1 MRGSGKG
8 HEKILVLDYGSQTSQ
23 LIARRVRDLSV
34 YCELAPCTLSSEQI
48 AEAAPKGL
56 ILSGGPDSVYREGA
70 PGLDP
75 RIVTLGIPIL
85 GICYGMQLM
94 GKVLGARVK
103 ASAGGEYGRAQ
114 LRVVGEVPLFKGL
127 PAVQQVWM
135 SHGDS
140 IETPPGGFVVTGRTE
155 ETPCASMADPGRAL
169 YAIQFHPEVAHT
181 LHGREILRNFLFEI
195 CRCRGDWEVASMAEE
210 AVEKVRRQV
219 GEGRVVL
226 GISGGV
232 DSSVAAVLIYRAI
245 GERLHPIFVD
255 TGLLRKGEGE
265 QVEQMLRGEL
275 GIPVRRVDASEKF
288 LEGLAGVE
296 EPEEKRRIIGRIFVE
311 VFEEEARSLGR
322 VDFLAQGTLYPDL
335 IESTSFAG
343 PSAVIKTHHNVGGLP
358 EKMHLKLVEPLREL
372 FKDEVRRLGASL
384 KMPAA
389 LLGRHPFPGPGLAVR
404 ILGAVTRE
412 RLEILKEADDIFITE
427 LRAAGLYDQVA
438 QALVVLLPVKSV
450 GVMGDYRTYE
460 NVCALRAVA
469 TEDFMTADWARL
481 PADLLGRV
489 STRIVNEVRG
499 INRVVYDISSKPP
512 STIEWE

>member
-1 MRGSGKG
+1 MSGSGKS

-34 YCELAPCTLSSEQI
+34 YCELVPCTLSCEQI
-48 AEAAPKGL
+48 AEAAPRGL

-70 PGLDP
+70 PDLDP
-75 RIVTLGIPIL
+75 RVAALGIPIL

-94 GKVLGARVK
+94 GKALGGRVK

-114 LRVVGEVPLFKGL
+114 LRVVGEAPLFKGL

-140 IETPPGGFVVTGRTE
+140 IEVPPDGFAVTGRTE
-155 ETPCASMADPGRAL
+155 ETPCAAMADPDRAL

-210 AVEKVRRQV
+210 AVLKVQRQV

-232 DSSVAAVLIYRAI
+232 DSSVAAVLIHRAI

-255 TGLLRKGEGE
+255 TGLLRKGEGD
-265 QVEQMLRGEL
+265 QVERMLRGEL
-275 GIPVRRVDASEKF
+275 GLPIRRVDASEKF

-311 VFEEEARSLGR
+311 VFEREARSLGK

-358 EKMHLKLVEPLREL
+358 EKMHLRLVEPLREL
-372 FKDEVRRLGASL
+372 FKDEVRRVGGVLGL
-384 KMPAA
+384 PED
-389 LLGRHPFPGPGLAVR
+389 LVWRHPFPGPGLAVR
-404 ILGAVTRE
+404 IVGEVTGE
-412 RLEILKEADDIFITE
+412 RLRILRDADEIVLEE
-427 LRAAGLYDQVA
+427 LVANELYRRTAQVFA
-438 QALVVLLPVKSV
+438 VLLPIGTV
-450 GVMGDYRTYE
+450 GVMGDARSYDS
-460 NVCALRAVA
+460 VIAIRAV
-469 TEDFMTADWARL
+469 ESQDFMTADWARIPFDVL
-481 PADLLGRV
+481 ATM
-489 STRIVNEVRG
+489 SNRIINEVRG
-499 INRVVYDISSKPP
+499 VNRVVYDISSKPP
-512 STIEWE
+512 ATIEWE